1 MTTEVITQD
10 TPTIPNIIAKK
21 YVSFHNDVNSVSL
34 GKLGTLEANLLF
46 VIFHKL
52 KDKEDELLVFDCDEI
67 KTMVHAV
74 KISKS
79 ELSSVVKRLWKNI
92 RMANFWILYPR
103 AEENIMLFRKFR
115 INYYDTKKT
124 QVKSMEIQVNTP
136 YFGYL
141 LNYLHAN
148 SMPISLPLSS

>member
-1 MTTEVITQD
+1 MLEKLLTLAPQTPPPKLPSPSQITQAQATPQPTTTQYQPTAQQQPITTEVITQD
-10 TPTIPNIIAKK
+10 TPTIPTAIAEKH
-21 YVSFHNDVNSVSL
+21 VTFHNDVNSVSL

-79 ELSSVVKRLWKNI
+79 ELSSVVKRLEK
-92 RMANFWILYPR
+92 
-103 AEENIMLFRKFR
+103 
-115 INYYDTKKT
+115 
-124 QVKSMEIQVNTP
+124 
-136 YFGYL
+136 
-141 LNYLHAN
+141 H
-148 SMPISLPLSS
+148 